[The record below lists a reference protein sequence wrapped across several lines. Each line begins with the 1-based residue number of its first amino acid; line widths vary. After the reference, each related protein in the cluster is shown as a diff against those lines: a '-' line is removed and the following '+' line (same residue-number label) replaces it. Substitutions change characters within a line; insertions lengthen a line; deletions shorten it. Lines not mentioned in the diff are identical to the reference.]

1 MITVIAKREL
11 KDMWRDGR
19 LAWSTLLF
27 LLLFSA
33 AALTG
38 WQRAEGIAAER
49 AVAQEIVF
57 EQWLNQGEKNPHSAA
72 HYGIYAFKPLGPLAY
87 FDTAVTNYTG
97 VSIWLEAHKQNRAKD
112 RPAADMTSLQRFG
125 DLTGAFVLQMLLPL
139 MTIFLAFNAFAGER
153 ETGTLRQL
161 MSMGVPTEDLLFGKA
176 LGIVLALGIM
186 LTPIIVVSF
195 VFLYSLEAEGVLL
208 RAALMLGIYGLYAI
222 AFLGISLAV
231 SALTRSSQV
240 ALISLVTFWL
250 ISAFVVPR
258 MGSELANTLTP
269 LPNAIT
275 FADTLESDMENG
287 LDGVSQ
293 SQRLS
298 ELREKTLARYQVD
311 SVDDLPLNIEGLS
324 FTMMEKMG
332 DAVFD
337 KHYGDLQ
344 SRFMEQQNTLQ
355 GFSLLSPLIAVQT
368 VSAALAGTSMDDH
381 QHFAD
386 AAEQFRRGFVQKMND
401 DLTFNAKSGETSYK
415 AGNDLWEVVSAFD
428 YQPRSLTAALASVVP
443 SLLILATWVFLSGIA
458 ALLAVQ
464 RISKGGVV

>member
-19 LAWSTLLF
+19 FAWSALLF

-33 AALTG
+33 AAITG
-38 WQRAEGIAAER
+38 WQRAESVAAER

-87 FDTAVTNYTG
+87 FDTAVTNFTG

-161 MSMGVPTEDLLFGKA
+161 MSMGVAPQTLLIGKGLGILMALALMLLPIIAIGLFLLGGLTDTDLLLRI
-176 LGIVLALGIM
+176 LG
-186 LTPIIVVSF
+186 
-195 VFLYSLEAEGVLL
+195 
-208 RAALMLGIYGLYAI
+208 MLGIYSLYTLIFLGLSLTISAI
-222 AFLGISLAV
+222 A
-231 SALTRSSQV
+231 RSSQV

-250 ISAFVVPR
+250 ISAFVIPR
-258 MGSELANTLTP
+258 LGAEVANSVTP
-269 LPNAIT
+269 LPNSIT
-275 FADTLESDMENG
+275 FADSVAADTENG
-287 LDGVSQ
+287 IDGIGQ

-298 ELREKTLARYQVD
+298 ELRDKTLERYQVD
-311 SVDDLPLNIEGLS
+311 TVEDLPLNIEGLS

-344 SRFMEQQNTLQ
+344 SRFGEQQNTLQ

-368 VSAALAGTSMDDH
+368 ISSAFAGTSMDDH
-381 QHFAD
+381 NHFANE
-386 AAEQFRRGFVQKMND
+386 AEQFRRMFVQKMND

-415 AGNDLWEVVSAFD
+415 AGNELWEVVSAFD
-428 YQPRSLTAALASVVP
+428 YVPRDFITTLLSVLP
-443 SLLILATWVFLSGIA
+443 SILILITWTFLAGIS
-458 ALLAVQ
+458 ALLAVE
-464 RISKGGVV
+464 RISRGGVV